1 MDQTVHHFE
10 ASVYNVNPSKTATDV
25 LDLSVSV
32 EWCHDLGHEAWGDA
46 YDPAV
51 VLVGCQPFQDREPL
65 QNLLVAAA
73 SDLVVVVR
81 PAILIIIRLLIILLV
96 STDSPDTDTSVLSPA
111 VDACLGGFVFKQ
123 GGYALDGPRELG

>member
-1 MDQTVHHFE
+1 LDQ
-10 ASVYNVNPSKTATDV
+10 
-25 LDLSVSV
+25 SVSV
-32 EWCHDLGHEAWGDA
+32 EWCHDLGHEAWGAA

-51 VLVGCQPFQDREPL
+51 VLVGCQPLQDREPL
-65 QNLLVAAA
+65 KNLLVAAA

-81 PAILIIIRLLIILLV
+81 PAILFIIILLIILLV
-96 STDSPDTDTSVLSPA
+96 STDSPA